1 MGSVVVLRE
10 EVAPKRRTPRR
21 RPNAE
26 LRTREHLT
34 EREVEKLIEAAKGNR
49 WGHRDGTMILIC
61 KNWYSTL
68 RTVSDHRAHRGHTN
82 DRSVRAFAVKP
93 RAFGAPLC
101 GFGA

>member
-34 EREVEKLIEAAKGNR
+34 EREVEKLIEAAKGV
-49 WGHRDGTMILIC
+49 LAA
-61 KNWYSTL
+61 S
-68 RTVSDHRAHRGHTN
+68 
-82 DRSVRAFAVKP
+82 
-93 RAFGAPLC
+93 
-101 GFGA
+101 